1 MDFTILSF
9 IHGILFSLL
18 VLIAGRTKR
27 FVFSRWIKF
36 FIFLEFL
43 LLFIPFI
50 ISDNMKMISLIILN
64 GHLLFVLLVL
74 IFIYRP
80 KLSLN
85 MLTEEY
91 IQKKLKN
98 YPTISEM
105 VIGEIEVIMLILVFI
120 VLIIFAGLGSG
131 IYYSIQWII
140 KI

>member
-18 VLIAGRTKR
+18 VLIVGSTKR
-27 FVFSRWIKF
+27 FVFSREIKF

-50 ISDNMKMISLIILN
+50 ISDKMKMISLIILN
-64 GHLLFVLLVL
+64 GHLLLGLLVL
-74 IFIYRP
+74 IFIYRQ

-85 MLTEEY
+85 MLTEKY

-98 YPTISEM
+98 YPAISEM
-105 VIGEIEVIMLILVFI
+105 VIGEIQAIMPILVLA
-120 VLIIFAGLGSG
+120 VFAGLGWG
-131 IYYSIQWII
+131 IYYSIQWVINP
-140 KI
+140 